1 MRSTARITWLGVA
14 ALAAALAVAGCGAAQ
29 ITGPQPPGVA
39 HGVIR
44 GVAVR
49 EPAADPRPYG
59 TADTAFGL
67 DVLGAWCRADPQAN
81 LVLSPTSLASGLGM
95 AYLAARGATAR
106 AMAGVLH
113 LPAAGGALAAGLQAR
128 SAALRALSGPGVTVA
143 ASDQVWADPGLPLR
157 AAYLNSVAT
166 GYDAGVAQVPLVNSP
181 DQAAQEIDQAI
192 AAATRG
198 HIPQLLGPGSLRG
211 IGWVLTDAL
220 YLNAAWATPFQA
232 SETSTGPFTTAGGHR
247 VSVSFMNGG
256 GFRTATAAG
265 WTAVS
270 LPYQGGK
277 LSMVAL
283 LPAPGSG
290 NCVLPPATALGAL
303 TTRLG
308 TTRATAPGASTP
320 PGTGGAAGTGGTAVP
335 AQTSIALPRVNL
347 STRASLKGLLGTLG
361 LGAAF
366 GPAADFT
373 GMSPAACC
381 IGLVEHAATLQ
392 VGEKGTVASAATAV
406 GISPTAAR
414 AGPTLVFDR
423 PYLLLVTATATGEPL
438 FAARVGSPIPPR
450 NDRGLSAPADGARR
464 RRPGAGIRWHCRH
477 PVALSASGGTV
488 GIRWHCRHPVAH
500 WRT

>member
-1 MRSTARITWLGVA
+1 MRSSARITGLGVTALA
-14 ALAAALAVAGCGAAQ
+14 ALAAAGCGAAQ
-29 ITGPQPPGVA
+29 TAGPPPGVA
-39 HGVIR
+39 REVIR

-59 TADTAFGL
+59 TADTALGL
-67 DVLGAWCRADPQAN
+67 DVMGAWCRADPEAN

-95 AYLAARGATAR
+95 AYLGARGATAR

-113 LPAAGGALAAGLQAR
+113 LPAAGGTLAAGLQAR
-128 SAALRALSGPGVTVA
+128 SAALRGLSGPGVTVA

-166 GYDAGVAQVPLVNSP
+166 GYDAGVAQVPLVNSS

-192 AAATRG
+192 ATATRG
-198 HIPQLLGPGSLRG
+198 HIPQLLGPGSLRE

-232 SETSTGPFTTAGGHR
+232 SETTTGSFTTAGGQR
-247 VSVSFMNGG
+247 ASVSFMNGG
-256 GFRTATAAG
+256 GFRAAAAAG

-283 LPAPGSG
+283 LPAPGTG
-290 NCVLPPATALGAL
+290 NCVMPPAAALGAL
-303 TTRLG
+303 TTRVG
-308 TTRATAPGASTP
+308 VTGASTA
-320 PGTGGAAGTGGTAVP
+320 PGTGGTGVPGGTAVP

-347 STRASLKGLLGTLG
+347 STRASLKGLLKTLG
-361 LGAAF
+361 LGIAF
-366 GPAADFT
+366 GPGADFT
-373 GMSPAACC
+373 GMSPGACRT
-381 IGLVEHAATLQ
+381 GLVEHAATLQ

-406 GISPTAAR
+406 GISMSAGR

-438 FAARVGSPIPPR
+438 FAARVANPAAQPLRSPPSRSLRWASPR
-450 NDRGLSAPADGARR
+450 TADHLL
-464 RRPGAGIRWHCRH
+464 P
-477 PVALSASGGTV
+477 T
-488 GIRWHCRHPVAH
+488 
-500 WRT
+500 